1 MNGKLKVLYSIA
13 LIVLLSGCTDKSE
26 QVNNTINQTPA
37 PTITPPFPVLEPS
50 TVYVEIRGSAFN
62 PPEIKAVRGTT
73 VKWTNMD
80 SAGHIVNGAGF
91 RSPILNKRDS
101 WSYTF
106 NNSGVFEY
114 NCSIHTSMP
123 HGRIVVE

>member
-1 MNGKLKVLYSIA
+1 MKAKLKLLYSIA
-13 LIVLLSGCTDKSE
+13 LIVLLSGCTDKTE
-26 QVNNTINQTPA
+26 PVNATMNQTPV

-73 VKWTNMD
+73 VKWTNVD
-80 SAGHIVNGAGF
+80 SAGHIVNGDGF

-106 NNSGVFEY
+106 NDSGVFEY
-114 NCSIHTSMP
+114 NCSIYPSMP